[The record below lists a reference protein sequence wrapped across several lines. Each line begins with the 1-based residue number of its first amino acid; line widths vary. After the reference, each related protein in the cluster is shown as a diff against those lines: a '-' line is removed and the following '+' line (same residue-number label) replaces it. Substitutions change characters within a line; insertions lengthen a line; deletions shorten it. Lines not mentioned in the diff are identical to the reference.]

1 MSRPPERDGP
11 RGLLGG
17 LLEGSLPL
25 RGTARSA
32 KVRQLTRSGLA
43 RWLRTYAT
51 VVALV
56 VICRVFGLLSPDG
69 FWTVANGLNVTRQ
82 ISFLV
87 LVAVG
92 ATFVMAAGEFDLSV
106 GAMASFGGVMA
117 ARLAVAGVPLTAA
130 VLLTLAAALLFGM
143 INGALIGSFGI
154 LSFITTLA
162 TGTMLAG
169 FTFWL
174 TGGATVF
181 ENIPDGFTL
190 VGRSVVAGIP
200 GPSWVM
206 VAAVALGWVAM
217 QHTVFGRHLYAI
229 GGNERAARSVGV
241 AVRRHK
247 VWAFGLC
254 ALAAAAAGVLLA
266 SRLGSAQPTG
276 GNGLF
281 LPAYAAVFLGMTA
294 IRGGVPNVLGSLL
307 GAATLGVLAN
317 GLTILNV
324 PSFMQ
329 DVVTG
334 AIVVVAIVF
343 QKIGAATPR

>member
-1 MSRPPERDGP
+1 MN
-11 RGLLGG
+11 
-17 LLEGSLPL
+17 
-25 RGTARSA
+25 AA
-32 KVRQLTRSGLA
+32 GLA

-51 VVALV
+51 VVALA
-56 VICRVFGLLSPDG
+56 VICVAFSLASPDAFATLG
-69 FWTVANGLNVTRQ
+69 NAINVTRQ

-117 ARLAVAGVPLTAA
+117 AQLAVAGVPLPVA
-130 VLLTLAAALLFGM
+130 VVLTLVAALLLGM
-143 INGALIGSFGI
+143 VNGALVGGFGV

-174 TGGATVF
+174 TGGSTVF
-181 ENIPDGFTL
+181 EHIPDAFTR
-190 VGRSVVAGIP
+190 VGRSVLAGLP
-200 GPSWVM
+200 APSWIMFGV
-206 VAAVALGWVAM
+206 VLLGWITM
-217 QHTVFGRHLYAI
+217 HQTVFGRHLYAV
-229 GGNERAARSVGV
+229 GGNERAARAAGV
-241 AVRRHK
+241 AVRGHK

-254 ALAAAAAGVLLA
+254 ALLSAAAGVLLA
-266 SRLGSAQPTG
+266 SRLGSAHPTG

-307 GAATLGVLAN
+307 GAATLGILAN

-324 PSFMQ
+324 PSFLQ

-334 AIVVVAIVF
+334 AIIVVAVVF
-343 QKIGAATPR
+343 QKIGAAPQRA

>member
-1 MSRPPERDGP
+1 M
-11 RGLLGG
+11 
-17 LLEGSLPL
+17 
-25 RGTARSA
+25 TSA
-32 KVRQLTRSGLA
+32 SVG

-51 VVALV
+51 VVALA
-56 VICRVFGLLSPDG
+56 VICAVFGLLSPDA
-69 FWTVANGLNVTRQ
+69 FWTLDNGINVTRQ

-92 ATFVMAAGEFDLSV
+92 ATFVMATGEFDLSV

-130 VLLTLAAALLFGM
+130 VVLALAAALLLGM
-143 INGALIGSFGI
+143 INGALVGGFGI

-162 TGTMLAG
+162 TGTILAG

-174 TGGATVF
+174 TGGATLF
-181 ENIPDGFTL
+181 ENIPDAFTL
-190 VGRSVVAGIP
+190 VGRSVFAGIP

-206 VAAVALGWVAM
+206 FGVVVLAWIAM

-229 GGNERAARSVGV
+229 GGNERAARAVGV

-254 ALAAAAAGVLLA
+254 ALCAGAAGVLLA

-281 LPAYAAVFLGMTA
+281 LPAYAAAFLGMTA
-294 IRGGVPNVLGSLL
+294 IRGGAPNVLGSLL

-334 AIVVVAIVF
+334 AIIVVAIVF
-343 QKIGAATPR
+343 QKIGAAGPR